1 MKIFK
6 SLLYSVLIFVLIG
19 SLGACS
25 EECGYD
31 SHAGYQLGKQN
42 FDYLEDNVASIFVV
56 LGSCFENEHLF
67 DGLG

>member
-42 FDYLEDNVASIFVV
+42 FDYLEGNGFYFVV

-67 DGLG
+67 DGFG

>member
-1 MKIFK
+1 MKVLKIFK
-6 SLLYSVLIFVLIG
+6 SLLYRILILVLIG

-42 FDYLEDNVASIFVV
+42 FVIWKVIWL
-56 LGSCFENEHLF
+56 LF
-67 DGLG
+67 CRFGILL